1 MAREVVNH
9 LNAVRSIL
17 QTLQEPQLSQMSE
30 KQSKQIDAK
39 IRTLNG
45 QLSPSDLAEICVAI
59 GSVGFNSA
67 DTSRLQL
74 AVSESTAEPRG
85 TDPKYQNFENIVA
98 YLPEWLWQNM
108 VTETGYT
115 DLVEFLV
122 DLGLVNGSEGTFQI
136 ATILLLL
143 SSEGPARALQHTGQ
157 AKNTLMKSVKRWFG
171 TTLKTKSTVAKPP
184 LLMYLPRDP
193 RDFQSGN
200 PERYA
205 QCYSKGEPIP
215 CKFDFVSIELMKD
228 GNWMRI
234 GKSSGK
240 ATAAKNGNITLPLAD
255 GGSASIM
262 NALQS
267 LMYQQNMFMQS
278 FMLGQSPQSFS
289 APRGPRIEI
298 LGDQQRSGAM
308 IGLPQGAPALQRLQT
323 WQLPDNAPQGWLHGV
338 QPPSPCM
345 GAPPPGRASMLPP
358 AGGGATAQSEHAA
371 QYSPPPGAVPSR
383 PQEEEQRRSSEQP
396 GGGNAEE
403 AQHDEQSPPHAKPA
417 LFHQVPDAPAA
428 PQTTQPPVHASV
440 GQATEAALAAF
451 HARAATKEVQ
461 KKKEREEKA
470 AEKAAKKERE
480 RDAKAKE
487 KERMRLKD
495 VAAKE
500 KVRLQFEAMKG
511 SRAAGAGSR
520 TPSDKPPSKAK
531 TETTKTPS
539 GKPPSKEKKE
549 KAESKE
555 KAAPKKKTPQTKSD
569 DVTKIKLENE
579 RTRHHFLIRTG
590 VKRRG
595 EGSVQFSYDPKV
607 PGSEK
612 AAKTTALNY
621 LSAFCKY
628 NGTPFPPPRG
638 ITS

>member
-17 QTLQEPQLSQMSE
+17 QTLHEPQLSQMSE

-240 ATAAKNGNITLPLAD
+240 AAAAKNGNISLPLAD
-255 GGSASIM
+255 DGSASIM

-338 QPPSPCM
+338 QPPSPPT
-345 GAPPPGRASMLPP
+345 PPPGRASMLQP
-358 AGGGATAQSEHAA
+358 GGGATASQPSAGQMQQPSAATSSSQEHMFSPGPPAA
-371 QYSPPPGAVPSR
+371 PGLFETPPSK
-383 PQEEEQRRSSEQP
+383 
-396 GGGNAEE
+396 NAEE
-403 AQHDEQSPPHAKPA
+403 AEHEHSPPHAKPA

-511 SRAAGAGSR
+511 SKAAGAGSK

-539 GKPPSKEKKE
+539 GKPPSKE